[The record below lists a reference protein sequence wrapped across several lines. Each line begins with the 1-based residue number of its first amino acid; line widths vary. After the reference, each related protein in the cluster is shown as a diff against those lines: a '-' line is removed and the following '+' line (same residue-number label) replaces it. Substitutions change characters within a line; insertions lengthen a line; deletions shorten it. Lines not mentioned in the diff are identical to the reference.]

1 MAGTENT
8 KTRLTLL
15 LRIREPADAR
25 AWREFS
31 DLYLPLLKR
40 FIRLNGVSDSDVDDV
55 GQEVMRTVAKA
66 IRSFEYDPERGT
78 FRSWLFIVTRSR
90 VAKHFKKLAR
100 TPSAKAE
107 GGSQEIERLQDG
119 AAEKQE
125 EEWEKAYRLRMF
137 EWAAPQVRQQV
148 KEKTWRAFWMTA
160 VEGRSPEEVAGALEM
175 TLGGVYVAR
184 SRVISRLRA
193 RIQEVVGEKMGSD
206 PLL

>member
-8 KTRLTLL
+8 KTRQTLL

-25 AWREFS
+25 AWREFTE
-31 DLYLPLLKR
+31 LYLPLLKH
-40 FIRLNGVSDSDVDDV
+40 FIFLSGVSANDVDDV

-66 IRSFEYDPERGT
+66 IRSFQYEPERGT

-100 TPSAKAE
+100 TPSAKA
-107 GGSQEIERLQDG
+107 GASLLEIERIRDG
-119 AAEKQE
+119 TEEQQA
-125 EEWEKAYRLRMF
+125 EEWEKAYRQRMF

-148 KEKTWRAFWMTA
+148 KENTWRAFWMTA
-160 VEGRSPEEVAGALEM
+160 VEGRRTEEVATLLEM

-184 SRVISRLRA
+184 SRVIAKLRA
-193 RIQEVVGEKMGSD
+193 RIQEVAGEKAGGD

>member
-8 KTRLTLL
+8 KTRQTLL

-25 AWREFS
+25 AWREFTE
-31 DLYLPLLKR
+31 LYLPLLKH
-40 FIRLNGVSDSDVDDV
+40 FIFLSGVSSNDVDDV

-66 IRSFEYDPERGT
+66 IRSFQYEPERGT

-107 GGSQEIERLQDG
+107 GGSHEIDRLQDE
-119 AAEKQE
+119 AEGKQE

-160 VEGRSPEEVAGALEM
+160 VEGRRVEEVASLLEM

-184 SRVISRLRA
+184 SRVIAKLRA
-193 RIQEVVGEKMGSD
+193 RIQEVAGEKAGGD